1 MFQVYDVA
9 LIPIIIGLVEI
20 LKGIGLPK
28 KMMPFISVILGL
40 AAGIFYVYPLDLKGG
55 IIVGLMLGLSASGLY
70 SGAKNT
76 IEKGEDIKNIT

>member
-28 KMMPFISVILGL
+28 KLMPFISVILGL

-76 IEKGEDIKNIT
+76 IEK

>member
-28 KMMPFISVILGL
+28 KLMPFISVILGL
-40 AAGIFYVYPLDLKGG
+40 AAGDFLRVSIRFERRH
-55 IIVGLMLGLSASGLY
+55 Y
-70 SGAKNT
+70 SRVNAWPVSKRAL
-76 IEKGEDIKNIT
+76 